1 MCYTKSQ
8 NSLCQEVVAKD
19 NRIFW
24 GKESNNKVLEIKS
37 SGRK

>member
-8 NSLCQEVVAKD
+8 NSLAKD

-24 GKESNNKVLEIKS
+24 GKESNNKVLAIKS

>member
-8 NSLCQEVVAKD
+8 NSLCQEAKD

-24 GKESNNKVLEIKS
+24 GKESNNKVLAIKS